1 MRTIRKRCPF
11 CQHPDRDNLEIEIL
25 EGRMSVSELDSS
37 EGWKNGTDRTHMQQ
51 HLKEFHDNSNDKC
64 PLCVVPHRADLET
77 AIVDGQM
84 KPSEIAD
91 YLNCGVDQINLH
103 MKKHLKPLVQQS
115 AALSLASREL
125 NEIDILSN
133 NVTMLQDKVQQFIFD
148 NENLDARTVD
158 SLVKLMKEIRESL
171 KYMLEFKGKL
181 VHKREETVVIQQ
193 IEVIQKVLIERYPEV
208 WTEIRDTVAE
218 RLA

>member
-1 MRTIRKRCPF
+1 
-11 CQHPDRDNLEIEIL
+11 
-25 EGRMSVSELDSS
+25 MSVSELDSS
-37 EGWKNGTDRTHMQQ
+37 EGWKNGTTRTHMQQ
-51 HLKEFHDNSNDKC
+51 HLK
-64 PLCVVPHRADLET
+64 
-77 AIVDGQM
+77 
-84 KPSEIAD
+84 
-91 YLNCGVDQINLH
+91 VDQINLH

-171 KYMLEFKGKL
+171 KYMLAFNK
-181 VHKREETVVIQQ
+181 T
-193 IEVIQKVLIERYPEV
+193 
-208 WTEIRDTVAE
+208 
-218 RLA
+218 RLYKKFL